1 MDATDRLLI
10 RSAWWLSLA
19 AFVGVAGAVL
29 LLLRAPGNE
38 GARPEAG
45 RPAVQRVEV
54 RLREFRFEP
63 ARVEVQAGRVELVL
77 RNDGVIPHDFA
88 IPALGVKTEYI
99 AAKKETVVVLEA
111 KPGTYPFECTVGGHK
126 QAGMHGT
133 LVVR

>member
-10 RSAWWLSLA
+10 RSAWGLSLA

-88 IPALGVKTEYI
+88 IP
-99 AAKKETVVVLEA
+99 
-111 KPGTYPFECTVGGHK
+111 VGGVIVEAD
-126 QAGMHGT
+126 QVG
-133 LVVR
+133 